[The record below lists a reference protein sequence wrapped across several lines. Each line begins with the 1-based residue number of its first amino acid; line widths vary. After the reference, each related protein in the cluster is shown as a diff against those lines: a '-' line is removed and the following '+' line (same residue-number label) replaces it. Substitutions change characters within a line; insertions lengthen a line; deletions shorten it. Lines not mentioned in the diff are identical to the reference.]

1 MIIFSLH
8 LSQRLFLDFSLFHW
22 RKDVV
27 ILFLAETT
35 LLNLVSI
42 IYWFVSSSFVESE
55 SYSLSGNR
63 RRRRAEGKTPFFTGN
78 RGEGPEATAALLVTC
93 QISSRCVCA
102 EWEMAAAAAGGGG
115 KGGGVM
121 RAFQVMGRLLQSP
134 WLPLRGH
141 CPPLLTLESRP
152 STHSRQLAAVAESI
166 SV

>member
-115 KGGGVM
+115 KGGGWWERFKWWADCSKVPDC
-121 RAFQVMGRLLQSP
+121 RYEVIA
-134 WLPLRGH
+134 LPYSLWKAAR
-141 CPPLLTLESRP
+141 PL
-152 STHSRQLAAVAESI
+152 THVN
-166 SV
+166 